1 MLKVSY
7 MKNLKKINRF
17 HNTINDTLTLN
28 NGRLKCKC
36 NIYPPELQIKNYL
49 LNVRISVYFSV
60 CVSQDTGCVLCTRGE
75 VVYQKRS
82 LTHHLQS
89 SRMHGHHVSYSL
101 YVYFFLVWI
110 GKASFFFLSQGAID
124 TVPCIIQT
132 FLYLYM
138 LKTNN
143 ESTYIPQTTVL

>member
-1 MLKVSY
+1 MLKVNY
-7 MKNLKKINRF
+7 MKNLIKMNRF
-17 HNTINDTLTLN
+17 HTIKDTLTLN

-49 LNVRISVYFSV
+49 RISVYFSV

-89 SRMHGHHVSYSL
+89 SRIHDHHVSYSL

-110 GKASFFFLSQGAID
+110 GKASFFFLSQCAID
-124 TVPCIIQT
+124 TVHALSRHFSIK
-132 FLYLYM
+132 YLYM